1 MSDRNTKESITYRRM
16 IAHDLTAAHALS
28 QAVRWAHRRAD
39 WEVMLALGM
48 GFVAEED
55 GVLAGT
61 ALCWK
66 YGAEHAALGMI
77 IVAPDLQGRGI
88 GRALMDLVLE
98 ELGPRSIQLTATPAG
113 QPLYEKLGFV
123 SRGSVVNHQGTL
135 RPVPPAPL
143 AAGDRIR
150 PAVPGD
156 LPALASLAAGALG
169 VPRDEVLAHLLEV
182 GAGVLLEKEGQ
193 PLGFSMIRPFGLGH
207 MIGPVV
213 APDAARAQALIGHWT
228 TSHAGGIVRVDV
240 SGDSELGPWVES
252 LGLALAGPSVR
263 MLRGAPPVPD
273 GRLRQYAILNQA
285 MG

>member
-1 MSDRNTKESITYRRM
+1 MNDRNTQAEIAYRRM
-16 IAHDLTAAHALS
+16 TARDLTAAHALS

-39 WEVMLALGM
+39 WEVMLAMGM

-66 YGAEHAALGMI
+66 YGADHAALGMI
-77 IVAPDLQGRGI
+77 IVAPDRQGHGI
-88 GRALMDLVLE
+88 GRALMELVLD

-123 SRGSVVNHQGTL
+123 ACGSVDQHQGTL
-135 RPVPPAPL
+135 RPAPPVQL
-143 AAGDRIR
+143 AAGERIR
-150 PAVPGD
+150 PATAGD
-156 LPALASLAAGALG
+156 LPALAPLAACALG
-169 VPRDEVLAHLLEV
+169 VPRDEVLAHLLDV
-182 GAGVLLEKEGQ
+182 GAGVLLEKEGA

-213 APDAARAQALIGHWT
+213 APDAASAQALIGHWAA
-228 TSHAGGIVRVDV
+228 SHAGGIVRVDV
-240 SGDSELGPWVES
+240 SGDSGLGPWVES

-263 MLRGAPPVPD
+263 MVRGAPPAPGD
-273 GRLRQYAILNQA
+273 RLRQYAILNQA